1 MSASFIQRLLS
12 AAPKLQPLYD
22 EHIRSNHE
30 LLSYVFMGD
39 VTRYVISENSGKTAN
54 GSTEKILSFFESE
67 LASGEESSSSLISLG
82 FCENLFGEE
91 QALASLRPQMGRRL
105 ANAMKAVFGE

>member
-1 MSASFIQRLLS
+1 MSAPFIQRLLS
-12 AAPKLQPLYD
+12 VAPELQPLYD

-39 VTRYVISENSGKTAN
+39 VTRYVISETSGKAAN
-54 GSTEKILSFFESE
+54 ESTEKILDFFENE
-67 LASGEESSSSLISLG
+67 LASGEQSSNSLIFLG